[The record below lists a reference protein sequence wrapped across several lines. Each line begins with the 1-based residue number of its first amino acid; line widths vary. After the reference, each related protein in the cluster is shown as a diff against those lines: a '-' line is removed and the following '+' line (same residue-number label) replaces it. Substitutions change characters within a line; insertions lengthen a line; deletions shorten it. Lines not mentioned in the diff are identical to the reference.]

1 VAAPGPLPRKHNLP
15 VAGIFLCVG
24 LDMAQERKRAAA
36 LMMAAVALAAGA
48 PWARAAPPFIYSPY
62 KHLAMWNDPATNVI
76 TAAPDGVRTPY
87 IDGATSPVGRQA
99 LTWAFASGECGDEHW
114 GTQRGQ
120 DVADA
125 NVAAFDRAGI
135 DYLISTGG
143 QGAVFTC
150 ASAEGMERFIAR
162 YDSPHLA
169 GIDFDIEAGQSAQ
182 QIAALLAAA
191 ATVQARRP
199 ALRFSLT
206 VPTHAASDGSLRS
219 LNGTGVAVL
228 DAARRSGL
236 RDYALNLMAMDYGPA
251 NPAACVVRA
260 RRCQMGLS
268 AIQAA
273 RNVHRKYGV
282 PYDRIELTAMIGVND
297 VRENVF
303 TLADARMVARA
314 ARRMKL
320 AGLHF
325 WSLDRDTPCLAPAA
339 GAEAT
344 CSGMARTVSGAYAR
358 AFGGA
363 ATASSGRP

>member
-1 VAAPGPLPRKHNLP
+1 
-15 VAGIFLCVG
+15 
-24 LDMAQERKRAAA
+24 MASHALRTAA
-36 LMMAAVALAAGA
+36 LIATTVELAAGA
-48 PWARAAPPFIYSPY
+48 SRAQAAPPFVYSPY
-62 KHLAMWNDPATNVI
+62 KHLAMWNDPATNII

-87 IDGATSPVGRQA
+87 ISGATSPFGRQA
-99 LTWAFASGECGDEHW
+99 LSWAFASGECGDEMW

-120 DVADA
+120 DVAAA

-135 DYLISTGG
+135 RYLISTGG

-150 ASAEGMERFIAR
+150 ASADGMERFIAR

-191 ATVQARRP
+191 AAVQRHRP

-206 VPTHAASDGSLRS
+206 VPTLAASDGSLRS
-219 LNGTGVAVL
+219 LNETGVAVL
-228 DAARRSGL
+228 EAARRSGL
-236 RDYALNLMAMDYGPA
+236 RDYALNLMVMDYGPA
-251 NPAACVVRA
+251 SRTACVVRA
-260 RRCQMGLS
+260 GRCQMGLS
-268 AIQAA
+268 AIEAA
-273 RNVHRKYGV
+273 RSVHRKYGV
-282 PYDRIELTAMIGVND
+282 PYEQIELTAMPGVND

-303 TLADARMVARA
+303 TVADARTVMKA

-325 WSLDRDTPCLAPAA
+325 WSLDRDTPCPWSAA

-344 CSGMARTVSGAYAR
+344 CSSLPQVPSGAYAR
-358 AFGGA
+358 AFGA
-363 ATASSGRP
+363 VARSAGR